1 MTMKNYRLLSSQ
13 PKLTR
18 SAVDFWREGPYS
30 FVKQKS
36 NMAVRV
42 GNGRY
47 YKLFSGSSQLKR
59 LFIDD
64 ISEPGMLE
72 EEYIQGKVAFFP
84 KLCWVLF
91 CKACTEVTSCT
102 FLTTL
107 RISYEATVALLN
119 CKPL

>member
-18 SAVDFWREGPYS
+18 FAVDFWRERPYS
-30 FVKQKS
+30 ETK
-36 NMAVRV
+36 MAVRV
-42 GNGRY
+42 GNSRY

-72 EEYIQGKVAFFP
+72 EEYIQGKLAFFRNF
-84 KLCWVLF
+84 VGF
-91 CKACTEVTSCT
+91 CSGKH
-102 FLTTL
+102 
-107 RISYEATVALLN
+107 AL
-119 CKPL
+119 K